1 MAQPLLDDTDIL
13 FLNLDMGTMLTG
25 IEHSALARASLFIDE
40 LGVHPLIVTFQYR
53 PELQRNVTALLSSER
68 YHSATRIK
76 GLYDCLQG
84 FDDPALPSSAL
95 KDTLPPVIDP
105 SFTGYT
111 AAPVEGHKDVRYLN
125 GQGRL
130 FAYKVYSKEHGE
142 LIHINYFDKGQK
154 VAADIYHATG
164 HRSSHRLYDPHT
176 RQRTHEIHYS
186 PWGTPLF
193 FRVFEREG
201 AEPSPEKGLAPGF
214 YLHASLTTGQSFFQA
229 THISFESTATG
240 LGAIDNLLGQCTFL
254 GDSTDFS
261 LYALNALTT
270 RLKGNKLWL
279 LNDKN
284 KFTFKAS
291 ALLRNAPVGEN
302 RKKQIRVFGALHSTH
317 FQGKEPDTRLK
328 THYRDLLEGGDTP
341 DGVVALTQTQT
352 RDVERRFPDQNVV
365 TVPHTLSASYKAL
378 KSADGEE
385 LPNQRSKIVYVARL
399 SPEKQHLKALEILAE
414 VVKHAPQ
421 ACLHLYGEG
430 GERDKIKARIE
441 ALKLERHVVLEGY
454 CNDIAS
460 IYRDAQCAILT
471 SVMEGFPLTLLE
483 AMAFRCPVVAFDVR
497 YGPSDMI
504 ASNETGFLVAPNDT
518 TAFAEHLTRLVVE
531 PGLARRLGDNAQTRF
546 KTYFSPASVAKRWE
560 ETIVDSFR

>member
-1 MAQPLLDDTDIL
+1 MAQPALHDTDIL
-13 FLNLDMGTMLTG
+13 FLNLDMGKTLTG

-53 PELQRNVTALLSSER
+53 PELQRNVAALLGSER

-84 FDDPALPSSAL
+84 FDDPALPVREL
-95 KDTLPPVIDP
+95 KGTLPPATDP
-105 SFTGYT
+105 SFIGYT
-111 AAPVEGHKDVRYLN
+111 PAPVEGHKDVRYLN

-142 LIHINYFDKGQK
+142 LIHINYFEKGQK
-154 VAADIYHATG
+154 VAADIYHTTG
-164 HRSSHRLYDPHT
+164 HRSSHRLYDPNS
-176 RQRTHEIHYS
+176 RQRTHEIFYS

-201 AEPSPEKGLAPGF
+201 TESSPEERLAPGF
-214 YLHASLTTGQSFFQA
+214 YLHASLTTGQSFSQP
-229 THISFESTATG
+229 THASFESTATG
-240 LGAIDNLLGQCTFL
+240 LRAIDHILGQCTFL

-270 RLKGNKLWL
+270 RLKSERLWL

-291 ALLRNAPVGEN
+291 ALLRDTPVGAN
-302 RKKQIRVFGALHSTH
+302 REKQIRVFGALHSTH
-317 FQGKEPDTRLK
+317 FQGKELDTKLK
-328 THYRDLLEGGDTP
+328 THYRDLLEGHDAP
-341 DGVVALTQTQT
+341 NGVVALTQVQT

-378 KSADGEE
+378 KSADGEG
-385 LPNQRSKIVYVARL
+385 PPSQRDKIVYVARL

-421 ACLHLYGEG
+421 VCLHLYGEG

-441 ALKLERHVVLEGY
+441 ALGLERHVVLEGY

-504 ASNETGFLVAPNDT
+504 VSDETGFLVAPNDT

-531 PGLARRLGDNAQTRF
+531 PGLARRLGDHARARF
-546 KTYFSPASVAKRWE
+546 KTHFSPSSVAKRWE
-560 ETIVDSFR
+560 ETIMESFR